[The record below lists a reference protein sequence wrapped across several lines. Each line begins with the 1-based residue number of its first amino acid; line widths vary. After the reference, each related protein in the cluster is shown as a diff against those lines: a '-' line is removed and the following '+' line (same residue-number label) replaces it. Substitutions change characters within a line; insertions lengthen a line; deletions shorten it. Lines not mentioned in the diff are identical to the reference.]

1 MLINVEPPVLLQYH
15 DDAKANSLTPFDK
28 ALWYY
33 QITTTTYL

>member
-1 MLINVEPPVLLQYH
+1 MQISVEPPVLLQDH
-15 DDAKANSLTPFDK
+15 DDAKDNSLTPFGK